1 MDRVKK
7 MTKYTVLSEL
17 SRLIGQNTPIKG
29 TYVKTLNQD
38 DIFETPNNKTTQLY
52 SIPSN
57 NKMGQKILVPLVKPE
72 AIQEGSLS
80 ESEVAKL
87 LRNVKD
93 ARARK
98 ILLEYLSQND
108 ELDMGIKEKSKFIQ
122 QAVITNKM
130 SQSGSNES
138 NESNKSNKSKAIKAQ
153 QPLMIEPDYTITELI
168 YRMNKAKRDGNEKLA
183 LYYRMKAKELTDTVP
198 EKSIPEPKITK
209 PAAEKAEAKAEA
221 KPMPAQAAADEDT
234 VIIEDDELS
243 AVEVEERKNK
253 FIKDIKKVM
262 EKFKSV
268 AQFEKYL
275 KDNNLDILKA
285 DLVKVGLKKLTGG
298 MTLSLNAIRAK
309 VKAREQ
315 AIAGAKAKAAA
326 S

>member
-17 SRLIGQNTPIKG
+17 SRLIGHNTPIKG

-57 NKMGQKILVPLVKPE
+57 NKMGKKILVPLVKPE

-122 QAVITNKM
+122 QAAITDKM
-130 SQSGSNES
+130 QMKKENDKKES
-138 NESNKSNKSKAIKAQ
+138 LALKALNQNKAQ

-183 LYYRMKAKELTDTVP
+183 LYYRMKAKELTDALP
-198 EKSIPEPKITK
+198 EKPTPEPQKAQ
-209 PAAEKAEAKAEA
+209 PAAAKKEEEKA
-221 KPMPAQAAADEDT
+221 MPDEDT
-234 VIIEDDELS
+234 VIIEDDELDT
-243 AVEVEERKNK
+243 VEVEERKNL
-253 FIKDIKKVM
+253 FIKNIKKVM
-262 EKFKSV
+262 DKFKSV

-275 KDNNLDILKA
+275 KDNNLDILKE
-285 DLVKVGLKKLTGG
+285 DLVKVGLKKLIGG
-298 MTLSLNAIRAK
+298 ITLSLNTIRAK
-309 VKAREQ
+309 VQAREV
-315 AIAGAKAKAAA
+315 AMAGAKAKAAA